1 MTTDEER
8 AEMEA
13 TIREIIKCCTDEELA
28 ELMPDIEA
36 DTPEDAERLGITW
49 DYMNDEADAE
59 SVRSYIADHFI
70 EFSTRLTLSKLMK
83 HVWDRL
89 YDTLECQ
96 GFRRTPKGL
105 IHPSDM

>member
-1 MTTDEER
+1 MTPEEEK
-8 AEMEA
+8 AEIET

-59 SVRSYIADHFI
+59 SVRSYIADYFI
-70 EFSTRLTLSKLMK
+70 EFSTRLNLSKLMK

-89 YDTLECQ
+89 FSTLESQ
-96 GFRRTPKGL
+96 GYRPTKHGL
-105 IHPSDM
+105 THESEI